1 MTERA
6 CLWTGPPSP
15 PCCASA
21 VEKTRSAQ
29 RFVASPLG
37 IKAWS
42 EATPGCAA
50 ARPGAC
56 PCCGAAGQPLGDRL
70 VIVGHGLVARQ
81 VRGPSGPGRAPEQGL
96 LLLRRYRCRACEAV
110 LVVGPRGLLRRRWYS
125 AGAVGLALL
134 GYGSGESSASV
145 RDRTSP
151 SRSVGGSALE
161 HWVTLR
167 RWVEAARS
175 GALFDVCGLTEPAR
189 PRVARQVAQVL
200 AARGGRELGGALEEK
215 VFIGAAIAA

>member
-15 PCCASA
+15 SCCATP
-21 VEKTRSAQ
+21 VEKQRSAQ

-42 EATPGCAA
+42 EATPGCAE

-56 PCCGAAGQPLGDRL
+56 PCCGAAGQPLGGRL

-81 VRGPSGPGRAPEQGL
+81 VRGPGGPGRAPEQGL
-96 LLLRRYRCRACEAV
+96 VMLRRYRCRACDAV
-110 LVVGPRGLLRRRWYS
+110 VVVGPRGLLRRRWYS

-134 GYGSGESSASV
+134 GYGDGESSACV
-145 RDRTSP
+145 RARTSP
-151 SRSVGGSALE
+151 SRLVGGSAVE
-161 HWVTLR
+161 YWVTLR
-167 RWVEAARS
+167 RWAEAARD
-175 GALFDVCGLTEPAR
+175 GELFGVSGLTGLAR
-189 PRVARQVAQVL
+189 RSVARQVAQVL
-200 AARGGRELGGALEEK
+200 AARGGRELGGALAEK
-215 VFIGAAIAA
+215 VFIGASIAA